1 MDEIVLKYNVP
12 AEEIIQKTQSM
23 FNQIDNLSKISN
35 EQQIRL
41 LQETTDRMG
50 NIIDSYVEK
59 VKRSFDVMFNILKTG
74 WDLSYS
80 DTKEY
85 MDRVADLKD
94 KLFEKIQETNDKE
107 VEQEKEK
114 INEKLKANEKELE
127 EIKKN
132 TDKKID
138 EKKKEMNSMGFS
150 GTEIYGTATNDMK
163 SAMGPYQ
170 SAYLNQTISVF
181 GTMIA
186 SIGDAISLSF
196 GSMTKDL
203 TKALSDTLGLMAALM
218 KENDETKRS
227 ILTFASSRG
236 MSYSGIY
243 DEKYFTT
250 APTSIYNRLQDTEA
264 KFAGMSE
271 FEKAS
276 MLREMTQF
284 SSSRQFG
291 KSEDY
296 LSDATNVNV
305 LSRATN
311 IDAGTLS
318 QFFIDLRQRLHEP
331 METLYGRF
339 EQLNE
344 ISLNLGISLKDV
356 MRDYQQMVLANAKM
370 GYSQEQLM
378 GIYADFGQE
387 IKKGTVTVS
396 QLMEYMKGLKGQS
409 SEQAISGLALLLD
422 SSNDDI
428 MKNYQGKNSG
438 TARNALNILRS
449 SFEQSPFDA
458 AQIMRMMNNPNADYS
473 QDPFLSG
480 LMQQYGLTPSMLK
493 QMNPEIEKLVQA
505 KGFTF
510 GEQSSNLGE
519 GYFLQEKMRSLMG
532 LGMPTDLVDAML
544 GQKGYKDAGTTVKV
558 PGLAKAKSNAK
569 QLIEKTEKDLESSVS
584 YLSKTLKRFDQM
596 LLSAQN
602 SMEKVLK
609 AGGSLGDALDVAGE
623 EIRKSMHKMKV
634 DLGVEN
640 KSMVDETA
648 KVMSDHPILSYLM
661 FGLPSLL
668 MTTRGDNLN
677 KQEQQQKQEHE
688 SALARYQKIDQK
700 TNIEHRTALEIMMD
714 PSAKKMFY
722 ITNKSNR

>member
-1 MDEIVLKYNVP
+1 
-12 AEEIIQKTQSM
+12 M
-23 FNQIDNLSKISN
+23 FTQIDNLSRISN

-41 LQETTDRMG
+41 LQETTDHMG
-50 NIIDSYVEK
+50 NIMDSYVDK
-59 VKRSFDVMFNILKTG
+59 VKQSFSVMFDIMKTG

-80 DTKEY
+80 DTKDY
-85 MDRVADLKD
+85 MDKVAELRDR
-94 KLFEKIQETNDKE
+94 LFEKIQDSNNKE
-107 VEQEKEK
+107 VELEKEK
-114 INEKLKANEKELE
+114 INEKIKANEKELD
-127 EIKKN
+127 EIKRN

-138 EKKKEMNSMGFS
+138 EKKKEMNALGIS
-150 GTEIYGTATNDMK
+150 GTEIYGTATNDMR

-170 SAYLNQTISVF
+170 SAYLNQTIGIIGSA
-181 GTMIA
+181 IA

-196 GSMTKDL
+196 GSMVKDL
-203 TKALSDTLGLMAALM
+203 TKALSDTLGLMSSLM
-218 KENDETKRS
+218 KENDETKRM
-227 ILTFASSRG
+227 ILTYASSRG
-236 MSYSGIY
+236 ISYNGVY
-243 DEKYFTT
+243 DDKLFTT
-250 APTSIYNRLQDTEA
+250 DPSSVYKRLQETEA
-264 KFAGMSE
+264 KFAGIQE
-271 FEKAS
+271 FEKAP
-276 MLREMTQF
+276 MLKEMAQL

-296 LSDATNVNV
+296 LSDATNINL

-311 IDAGTLS
+311 IDSGTLT
-318 QFFIDLRQRLHEP
+318 QFFIDLRQKLHEP

-344 ISLNLGISLKDV
+344 ISLNLGISLKEV

-422 SSNDDI
+422 SSDNDI
-428 MKNYQGKNSG
+428 MKNYQGKNPN
-438 TARNALNILRS
+438 TARNALDILRS

-480 LMQQYGLTPSMLK
+480 LMQQYGLTPTMLK

-532 LGMPTDLVDAML
+532 LGMPTDLVDAMI
-544 GQKGYKDAGTTVKV
+544 GQKGYKDAGTTKKV
-558 PGLAKAKSNAK
+558 PALSKAKDNVK
-569 QLIEKTEKDLESSVS
+569 GLIDKTQKDLEATVS
-584 YLSKTLKRFDQM
+584 LLAKELKRFDQM

-602 SMEKVLK
+602 TMEKILK
-609 AGGSLGDALDVAGE
+609 AGGSLGDAIEGSAIEIKRAMKQMKIDVSGEKNEGPSWLDV
-623 EIRKSMHKMKV
+623 INTFIKHP
-634 DLGVEN
+634 N
-640 KSMVDETA
+640 KIVFPFTGPDIITQW
-648 KVMSDHPILSYLM
+648 YL
-661 FGLPSLL
+661 
-668 MTTRGDNLN
+668 DQNE
-677 KQEQQQKQEHE
+677 KKEQEQKEEQ
-688 SALARYQKIDQK
+688 
-700 TNIEHRTALEIMMD
+700 
-714 PSAKKMFY
+714 KKMDDLTKPKTTSSSKP
-722 ITNKSNR
+722 ITEAERKLTIEFMMNPNFQKFVKVAANNGR